1 LVCLLALWHEEST
14 LSATATRQAEPYHGF
29 DDGSTTSDAA
39 RVRLVG
45 RSGLRIWDTST
56 VARLERAFAKV
67 GVEGVRTVEEAP
79 PTTGRVVLVR
89 ADAVLD
95 GPVIDALLRAQD
107 IALIGEWQG
116 AGEPLA
122 AVVPAERVAEA
133 AAWLE
138 RGGLDDVLPGLAPLR
153 PGELCSSYWGALRK
167 REVPYAVRATP
178 DRLRAI
184 EWRVFMGTYKGATDL
199 VTKWLWPV
207 PAFWGTK
214 LCLRLGITP
223 NMVTLA
229 SLALVV
235 AVYFLFREGQWAAGL
250 AAAWAMALLDTVDGK
265 LARVTMTS
273 SRLGHVLDH
282 GMDLIHPPFW
292 YAAWYMGLGTADPGL
307 SAAVLSWSLGIV
319 IAGYVVLRLIEGVF
333 KVVYGMHIH
342 VWRRVDTWFRL
353 IVSRRNPN
361 LILLT
366 AGALLARPD
375 LGLLAVAVW
384 TVISVLVHLVQLAQ
398 AMLSARRNGSP
409 RSWLAEDQ
417 AA

>member
-1 LVCLLALWHEEST
+1 M
-14 LSATATRQAEPYHGF
+14 SAVATTQPQQDHSF
-29 DDGSTTSDAA
+29 DDGSKTAGPA
-39 RVRLVG
+39 QVRLVG
-45 RSGLRIWDTST
+45 RSDVRIWDTNPA
-56 VARLERAFAKV
+56 ARLERAFSKAGATDV
-67 GVEGVRTVEEAP
+67 GDLTAAP
-79 PTTGRVVLVR
+79 PRSGPVVLVR

-95 GPVIDALLRAQD
+95 GPVIEGLLRARDVVLVGDQV
-107 IALIGEWQG
+107 G

-122 AVVPAERVAEA
+122 AVAPAGRVDEV

-138 RGGLDDVLPGLAPLR
+138 RGSLDDLPPGLTPVR
-153 PGELCSSYWGALRK
+153 PRELCSSYWGALRK
-167 REVPYAVRATP
+167 REIPYAMRATP
-178 DRLRAI
+178 DRLRAT

-229 SLALVV
+229 GLALVV
-235 AVYFLFREGQWAAGL
+235 AAYFLFREGQWAAGL
-250 AAAWAMALLDTVDGK
+250 AAGWAMALLDTIDGK

-273 SRLGHVLDH
+273 SRFGDILDH
-282 GMDLIHPPFW
+282 GIDLIHPPFW
-292 YAAWYMGLGTADPGL
+292 YVAWYMGLSATAAGL
-307 SAAVLSWSLGIV
+307 SAVVLEWSLGVI

-333 KVVYGMHIH
+333 KAVYGMHIH
-342 VWRRVDTWFRL
+342 VWRRFDTWFRL
-353 IVSRRNPN
+353 VVSRRNPN

-366 AGALLARPD
+366 AGALIGRPD

-384 TVISVLVHLVQLAQ
+384 TAISVVVHVVQLGQ
-398 AMLSARRNGSP
+398 ATFSARRNGWP